1 MDQAANRVF
10 HVTPLRVFGGILA
23 AGGGV
28 TLVAAMTAMERI
40 GDCGN
45 GYDPPCPPGIAK
57 DFYVMGGAVI
67 AIAIGSIMTW
77 GVGLVFAIVAA
88 GIAALIYSQ
97 TVPADL
103 RAGEF
108 ITAGVCFGLLT
119 AGIAIGWAAVR
130 GGAAKRKGIEERI
143 AEETRFKQRAT
154 MTMGTVTAL
163 RDTGTTINGNPQAAI
178 TITYTRADGTTAQ
191 VETIEVVPR
200 LEIPRRGDLATVW
213 YDPSTG
219 DALAKLGSP

>member
-1 MDQAANRVF
+1 
-10 HVTPLRVFGGILA
+10 
-23 AGGGV
+23 
-28 TLVAAMTAMERI
+28 
-40 GDCGN
+40 
-45 GYDPPCPPGIAK
+45 
-57 DFYVMGGAVI
+57 
-67 AIAIGSIMTW
+67 
-77 GVGLVFAIVAA
+77 
-88 GIAALIYSQ
+88 
-97 TVPADL
+97 
-103 RAGEF
+103 
-108 ITAGVCFGLLT
+108 
-119 AGIAIGWAAVR
+119 
-130 GGAAKRKGIEERI
+130 
-143 AEETRFKQRAT
+143 